1 MKMIK
6 SVLLGGV
13 LLLAAQCQKETA
25 GKTNTNF
32 TNQEATIKMVVISR
46 GVYQYFIQVNDP
58 SPRLLSPDQPLEET
72 FKQDGLKV
80 LFDGA
85 QLPDSAWVEKPGPT
99 DIPVKDFKVP
109 KISLTSIAKQ

>member
-1 MKMIK
+1 MIK
-6 SVLLGGV
+6 SILLGGV
-13 LLLAAQCQKETA
+13 LLLAAQCQKEAA
-25 GKTNTNF
+25 GKTNF

-58 SPRLLSPDQPLEET
+58 SPRLLSPDQPLEEA
-72 FKQDGLKV
+72 FKQDGLQV

-99 DIPVKDFKVP
+99 DIPAKDFKVP
-109 KISLTSIAKQ
+109 KVTLASITKQ